1 MAKGGHHIRRSG
13 VGMLGNQ
20 THGPFAMLEGRK
32 TALCK
37 SVGQM
42 VQSGWQGCT
51 FDGARHRSL
60 GMTKG
65 RKNRMSKPNLKC
77 HALRPHTHTS
87 TIVCVLMHVCAHVC
101 TSL

>member
-20 THGPFAMLEGRK
+20 THGSFAMLEGRK

-42 VQSGWQGCT
+42 VQRGWQGCT
-51 FDGARHRSL
+51 FEEPGIDL
-60 GMTKG
+60 
-65 RKNRMSKPNLKC
+65 
-77 HALRPHTHTS
+77 
-87 TIVCVLMHVCAHVC
+87 
-101 TSL
+101 